1 MNSVND
7 KPVRYLTVSDLYN
20 INSEV
25 TGGNTWVRDMH
36 LLSSAARRPAISLFG
51 QEQFPTLLDKAAALL
66 HSLAYHHLF
75 VDGNKRTAV
84 RAVTIF
90 LALNGYEVTWSYET
104 QYPFVLEV
112 AQGKY
117 DIPEIAQWLAR
128 HVRPA
133 D

>member
-1 MNSVND
+1 MNSVDD
-7 KPVRYLTVSDLYN
+7 KSVRYLTVSDLYN

-25 TGGNTWVRDMH
+25 TDGNTWVRDMH
-36 LLSSAARRPAISLFG
+36 LLGSAARRPAISLFG
-51 QEQFPTLLDKAAALL
+51 QEQFPTVFDKAAALM

-90 LALNGYEVTWSYET
+90 LEMNGYEVTWDYDT

-112 AQGKY
+112 AQGKH
-117 DIPEIAQWLAR
+117 DVPEIAEWLTR
-128 HVRPA
+128 YVRPVE
-133 D
+133 